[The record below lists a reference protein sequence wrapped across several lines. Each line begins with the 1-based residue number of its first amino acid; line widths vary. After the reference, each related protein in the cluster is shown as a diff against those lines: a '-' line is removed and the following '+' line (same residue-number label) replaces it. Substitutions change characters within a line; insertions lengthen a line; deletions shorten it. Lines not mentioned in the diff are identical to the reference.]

1 MLDYVL
7 YASLW
12 IDSSRTR
19 ILMDFQ
25 DYFSASSQL
34 HRTQISALLSLYGA
48 AVKKGL
54 DEEGD
59 QGEGSRR
66 NWDRVGS

>member
-1 MLDYVL
+1 MPLK
-7 YASLW
+7 
-12 IDSSRTR
+12 
-19 ILMDFQ
+19 

-54 DEEGD
+54 EEEGD
-59 QGEGSRR
+59 QGEGCEREL
-66 NWDRVGS
+66 V